1 MSQKIIN
8 PLYPYSYGRMW
19 YAVKRLR
26 EKYKGVINTV
36 CTSHSTQGRCIPV
49 LNLGFGSRKILGVS
63 AIHGREYVS
72 IGYILLC
79 LEEYAEAFCS
89 DENYCGFDMRKIFK
103 DFTFHI
109 VPMANPDSVEIALG
123 RAKPSVQVQDFSSYF
138 YKNNANNVNINANF
152 PYEWQDVP
160 EYRQGGCCAGSEAE
174 TKFLMKLCKKQKY
187 EKMLS
192 FHSRGDCLYWR
203 DEGNGEIQK
212 DRAVAESLSEVCG
225 FSLCEPT
232 KDKESYSGGFENW
245 FRYKFRKTAVCVE
258 LIKDENAP
266 FDVSC
271 SNFYNLIRW
280 EQTRCALLSVCDI

>member
-1 MSQKIIN
+1 M
-8 PLYPYSYGRMW
+8 
-19 YAVKRLR
+19 
-26 EKYKGVINTV
+26 V
-36 CTSHSTQGRCIPV
+36 CMARSTQGRCIPV
-49 LNLGFGSRKILGVS
+49 LSLGCGSRKILGVA

-89 DENYCGFDMRKIFK
+89 DEKYWGFDVRKILR

-109 VPMANPDSVEIALG
+109 APVANPDSVEIALG

-152 PYEWQDVP
+152 PFDWKFVP
-160 EYRQGGCCAGSEAE
+160 RYRQGGSSAGSETE
-174 TKFLMKLCKKQKY
+174 TRFLMNICEKHKY

-212 DRAVAESLSEVCG
+212 DRAVAERLSKVCG
-225 FSLCEPT
+225 FSLCNPT
-232 KDKESYSGGFENW
+232 TDKSDYSGGFENW
-245 FRYKFRKTAVCVE
+245 FRYNFRKPGICVE
-258 LIKDENAP
+258 LVKGDNAP
-266 FDVSC
+266 FDVCC
-271 SNFYNLIRW
+271 SDFYNLTRW
-280 EQTRCALLSVCDI
+280 EQTRCALLSICDI